1 MRPSERLSANGRRSL
16 EATDLPVQ
24 RKITI
29 DDSQPLAQFMV
40 LKDDLE
46 DRRGSSSTKATLEY
60 ALRLAYDQLEEV
72 RKQEQ
77 ELDDTASDI

>member
-1 MRPSERLSANGRRSL
+1 M

-29 DDSQPLAQFMV
+29 DDSRLLAQFMV

-60 ALRLAYDQLEEV
+60 ALCLAYQQIEDV
-72 RKQEQ
+72 REQ
-77 ELDDTASDI
+77 EEWLDDTANDI